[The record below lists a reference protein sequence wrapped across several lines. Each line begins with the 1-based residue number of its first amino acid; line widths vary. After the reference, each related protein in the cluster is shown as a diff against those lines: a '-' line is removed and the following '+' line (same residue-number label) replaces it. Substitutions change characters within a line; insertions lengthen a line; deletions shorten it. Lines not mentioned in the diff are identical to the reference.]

1 MKIKKRNVAL
11 MLSFPKL
18 HLMLANRQAKLEASI
33 RSLIDA
39 GHIYIVSTSDIM
51 GGVACWAV
59 RQSPYPVP
67 DNLETVLNKLNIIMG
82 SDNTFKEPSP
92 DFRYSKFDF
101 RDLEAYIKSK
111 LETIPEFTDWNNR
124 KNKDN
129 KSEYNFVTRY
139 NVSDPD
145 NDFIDLGALYKNVTG
160 LILTDA
166 EEFRIFNEEF
176 DKEQKEIEE
185 QKENPLEG
193 NNKILVNMVA
203 KILKSQASSDIP
215 IEISK
220 NTLPIKDWKKVS
232 ELHDID
238 KTIKYW
244 IKVLKKYGYKYEGQ
258 TPGTFS
264 SHKFTKKGKS
274 YRIKDY
280 DLWVDPF
287 DCTIILEEIYF

>member
-18 HLMLANRQAKLEASI
+18 YLMLANREAKLEASI

-67 DNLETVLNKLNIIMG
+67 DNLETVLNKLNIIM
-82 SDNTFKEPSP
+82 STDNIFKEPSP

-101 RDLEAYIKSK
+101 RDLETYIKSK

-139 NVSDPD
+139 NVPDPD

-185 QKENPLEG
+185 G
-193 NNKILVNMVA
+193 
-203 KILKSQASSDIP
+203 
-215 IEISK
+215 EI
-220 NTLPIKDWKKVS
+220 
-232 ELHDID
+232 
-238 KTIKYW
+238 KTI
-244 IKVLKKYGYKYEGQ
+244 
-258 TPGTFS
+258 
-264 SHKFTKKGKS
+264 
-274 YRIKDY
+274 
-280 DLWVDPF
+280 
-287 DCTIILEEIYF
+287 TI